1 MFATTRLYWRTY
13 EVMALTSNFNE
24 NKSFQIAATKYK
36 RERRKLIHVVLG
48 CIILPKVLWRLGRSD
63 IKFMYILY

>member
-13 EVMALTSNFNE
+13 EVMALTANFNE

-36 RERRKLIHVVLG
+36 RERRKLIHVV
-48 CIILPKVLWRLGRSD
+48 CSDIILD
-63 IKFMYILY
+63 QH